1 MSVTE
6 PVKTKLIID
15 EMKEEKV
22 EESCA
27 KIEST
32 EENKASEEK

>member
-1 MSVTE
+1 MTITE
-6 PVKTKLIID
+6 PVKTKLLID

-32 EENKASEEK
+32 EEKKTSEE